1 MKAKWSLVLLLFLP
15 LAALAEIRLVDA
27 LEREVVLKEPAQRIV
42 SLAPH
47 ITEVVYA
54 AGAGDLLVGAV
65 SYSDYPEAAQ
75 SVPRVGS
82 YETVSYE
89 TLVDLEPDLIL
100 AWHSGNGAE
109 TVKRLEELGLPVF
122 VQEPRTLEGVAQTLL
137 EVGLLSGNDEQGRA
151 ASEAFLARLSSL
163 RSRYSQQTTVDV
175 YYQIWN
181 DPLLTLN
188 GEHLISDVI
197 RLCGGRNAFAK
208 AQPMVSRLSIES
220 ILSVD
225 PMVIL
230 ASGMGEERPEWLD
243 DWQEW
248 PSLQAVA
255 RGQLYYIHP
264 DLLQRHTP
272 RIMDGAAQLCVQLE
286 KARRAYGL

>member
-1 MKAKWSLVLLLFLP
+1 MLLLFLP